1 MANVFGASEKAHV
14 IKADKAIVKIGEQT
28 ALALGVT
35 VQYQRP
41 VQQVPVLAEEDVIS
55 VGKGSGTLTAE
66 TILMKDAFDITGGA
80 LITGDG
86 CSPDTVTLSFQDG
99 GCESKTKPVTCKNC
113 IASAVSV
120 TAQGGRGYVAA
131 GVTITFTAM
140 SFEG

>member
-1 MANVFGASEKAHV
+1 MAGNVFGASEKAHV
-14 IKADKAIVKIGEQT
+14 IKADKAIVKIGGQT

-35 VQYQRP
+35 IQYQRP

-55 VGKGSGTLTAE
+55 VGKGSGTFTAE
-66 TILMKDAFDITGGA
+66 TILMKNAFDITGGA

-86 CSPDTVTLSFQDG
+86 CKPDTISISFQDG
-99 GCESKTKPVTCKNC
+99 SCESKTKPVTCKNC

-131 GVTITFTAM
+131 GVSVTFTAM
-140 SFEG
+140 SFS

>member
-1 MANVFGASEKAHV
+1 MAGNVFGASEKAHV
-14 IKADKAIVKIGEQT
+14 IKADKAIVKIGSQT

-35 VQYQRP
+35 IQYQRP

-55 VGKGSGTLTAE
+55 VGKGSGTFTAE
-66 TILMKDAFDITGGA
+66 TILMKNAFDITGGA

-86 CSPDTVTLSFQDG
+86 CKPDTISISFQDG
-99 GCESKTKPVTCKNC
+99 NCESKTKPITCKNC

-131 GVTITFTAM
+131 GVSVTFTAM
-140 SFEG
+140 SFS